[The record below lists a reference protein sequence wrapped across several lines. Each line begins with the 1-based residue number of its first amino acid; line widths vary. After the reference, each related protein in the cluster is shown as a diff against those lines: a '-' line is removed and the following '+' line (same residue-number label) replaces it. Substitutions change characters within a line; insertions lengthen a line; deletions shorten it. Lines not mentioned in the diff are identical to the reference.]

1 MTDMPA
7 RVAPTQV
14 SRRDVLRMAGLTGL
28 GLGLAG
34 CAGFGGGDDEPADG
48 AVQLNMVWWGDA
60 KRAEKTQAA
69 LNVFQQKNSG
79 ITVKIEYQ
87 DSGPYKDKLAT
98 RFAAGDPPDVMA
110 MRMDSLRE
118 YADRGALL
126 DLGQHSGAV
135 DLSGLSDGARTL
147 AAVGDK
153 TYGVP
158 AGLNAIG
165 FVVNKTLT
173 EKFGVTI
180 PDGNTWSWDDLAA
193 FAREVTRASGKKV
206 YGTHFDH
213 ATLANLI
220 VFTRQHGEDFY
231 TADGALGASEATVA
245 AWFELGNTLRAG
257 GAFPPAGFIE
267 DVGSSAAQ
275 SYLAKGSIASQIIPT
290 NNFLSYN
297 EAAGGNLALLRMPGE
312 TQGKRRGQSV
322 DCPHLW
328 SIASASK
335 HQNEA
340 LKLLNFLVNDIE
352 ASKATGTTRGVPPS
366 SKIAEELKPSLTPE
380 DQLATEYLAGLQQET
395 LPRSFTYPPGSSK
408 IASSLES
415 LASEVEFKRQTPQ
428 QAAKAFLDAGRK
440 ALGK

>member
-1 MTDMPA
+1 M
-7 RVAPTQV
+7 QV
-14 SRRDVLRMAGLTGL
+14 SRRDLMRMAGLTGL
-28 GLGLAG
+28 GLGLAACG
-34 CAGFGGGDDEPADG
+34 RGFGGGDDEPEGG
-48 AVQLNMVWWGDA
+48 AVQLNMVWWGDVQ
-60 KRAEKTQAA
+60 RAEKTQAA
-69 LNVFQQKNSG
+69 LNVFQSKNPG
-79 ITVKIEYQ
+79 VTVKIEYQ

-126 DLGQHSGAV
+126 DLGQHASAV
-135 DLSGLSDGARTL
+135 DLSGLSESARTL
-147 AAVGDK
+147 ATVGDK

-173 EKFGVTI
+173 DKYGVTI
-180 PDGNTWSWDDLAA
+180 PDGNTWSWDDLST
-193 FAREVTRASGKKV
+193 FAQAITKASGKKV

-220 VFTRQHGEDFY
+220 MFTRQQGEDFY

-245 AWFELGNTLRAG
+245 AWFDLGNQLRAVG
-257 GAFPPAGFIE
+257 GFPPAGFIE

-275 SYLAKGSIASQIIPT
+275 SYLAKRSIASQIIPT

-297 EAAGGNLALLRMPGE
+297 EAAGGELVLLRMPGE

-328 SIASASK
+328 SIAAASK
-335 HQNEA
+335 HKDEA

-352 ASKATGTTRGVPPS
+352 ASKATGTTRGVPPN
-366 SKIAEELKPSLTPE
+366 SKIAEELKPTLKPE
-380 DQLATEYLAGLQQET
+380 DRVATEYLAGLQKES
-395 LPRSFTYPPGSSK
+395 LPRSYTYPPGSSK
-408 IASSLES
+408 IQSSLES
-415 LASEVEFKRQTPQ
+415 LATEVEFKRQTPQ
-428 QAAKAFLDAGRK
+428 QAAKAFIDAGRK